1 MKKTEL
7 IKIDCPIC
15 GIDTPYD
22 VKYEANFQLDS
33 LDFAAKK
40 ISKHMYFR
48 NVRCK
53 KCNLIYSNPIIP
65 FEQIKKFYQTTYF
78 LELSQ
83 LEIMANDYEIFNG
96 KSLSDLFKDIYD
108 NTTRNKEQLE
118 VLMKEVV
125 GFIKDGDT
133 AVQIIP
139 MLKEYLEINVKND
152 DQLVKVAAIVQRL
165 ISVENKGGSE
175 DEFGLSD
182 AEKEQLMGA
191 IEDVAA
197 DAQKHSDDITEVNK
211 LEN

>member
-1 MKKTEL
+1 
-7 IKIDCPIC
+7 
-15 GIDTPYD
+15 
-22 VKYEANFQLDS
+22 
-33 LDFAAKK
+33 
-40 ISKHMYFR
+40 
-48 NVRCK
+48 
-53 KCNLIYSNPIIP
+53 
-65 FEQIKKFYQTTYF
+65 
-78 LELSQ
+78 
-83 LEIMANDYEIFNG
+83 MANDYEIFNG

-182 AEKEQLMGA
+182 SEKEQLMA
-191 IEDVAA
+191 AVEDVAA